1 MEALAEG
8 GRLVV
13 TYTGGALTLRPAPA
27 EDAAAAEAAMRARA
41 VTEARV
47 RVGDIRLGDVI
58 LHGIDMV
65 LLPPD
70 LEDRLAALD
79 AESAAIVAVAPEPD
93 DFAEQVAATDDGPTV
108 DVVPDETVPVL
119 VPEVVETPDPV
130 DPAPVTEEDDVVAGA
145 GEVEVFVYDPE
156 SDMAAAPEDVP
167 VARTDARD
175 QPGDVVTLPATDAP
189 APRLPEPELAE
200 DVPADMEA
208 VEGDRPAID
217 LAGETISVVDL
228 VGQPVRDGGG
238 GQLGEVVDVLISLDD
253 AVARTLVYAEES
265 GGLSLDAIGI
275 GEAETVRVDMRDV
288 SVDPVD
294 GSVIV
299 EDAE

>member
-167 VARTDARD
+167 VARTDA
-175 QPGDVVTLPATDAP
+175 P

-200 DVPADMEA
+200 DVRADMEA

-265 GGLSLDAIGI
+265 GGSSLDAIGI